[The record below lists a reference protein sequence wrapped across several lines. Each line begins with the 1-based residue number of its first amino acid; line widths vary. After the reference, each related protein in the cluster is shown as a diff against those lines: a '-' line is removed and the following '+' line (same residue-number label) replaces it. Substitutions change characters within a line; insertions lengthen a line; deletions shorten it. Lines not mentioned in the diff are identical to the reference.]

1 MTSTN
6 ECLNAVRNWRICRCL
21 RNHGGMELYA
31 YSCRI
36 EIRYVLQVN
45 FMQDDIY
52 DTCSLR
58 DTKTR
63 FVNTKNVIDRHTS
76 CVVLV

>member
-1 MTSTN
+1 
-6 ECLNAVRNWRICRCL
+6 
-21 RNHGGMELYA
+21 MELYA